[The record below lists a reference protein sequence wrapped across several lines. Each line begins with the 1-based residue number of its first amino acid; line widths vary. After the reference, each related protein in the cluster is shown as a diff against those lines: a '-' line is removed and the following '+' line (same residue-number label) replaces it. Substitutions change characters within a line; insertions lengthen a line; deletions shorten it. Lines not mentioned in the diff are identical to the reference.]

1 MRRALG
7 AAFDAMPEAVRR
19 GHTIDGTLVLEG
31 RASVIGAES
40 WLGRVIARLI
50 GFPQPAT
57 DVPVTVTMR
66 TDAQG
71 ETWQRD
77 FGGKVFRSGLAHR
90 RGRRGRIT
98 EHFGLLT
105 FDLALTASSAGLDL
119 TIAGCRL
126 GPIRL
131 PRGLVRSHA
140 TERVDAAG
148 RFCFDVPISMPGMG
162 AIVHYRGWL
171 VPRRG

>member
-1 MRRALG
+1 MTRR
-7 AAFDAMPEAVRR
+7 V
-19 GHTIDGTLVLEG
+19 V
-31 RASVIGAES
+31 VIGGTGAFGARLAEG
-40 WLGRVIARLI
+40 LVATTDLAVTIARLI

-57 DVPVTVTMR
+57 DVTVTVTMR

-77 FGGKVFRSGLAHR
+77 FGGKVFRSRLAHR
-90 RGRRGRIT
+90 PSRRGRIT
-98 EHFGLLT
+98 ERFGLLT
-105 FDLALTASSAGLDL
+105 FDLDLAASSAGLAL
-119 TIAGCRL
+119 TIGGCHL

-131 PRGLVRSHA
+131 PRALVRSHA

-148 RFCFDVPISMPGMG
+148 RFCFDVPISMPGIG